1 MDLGGEGEDS
11 VHDHEEGGGDDPEE
25 LLEHAEV
32 GLAVPDQAELSVEDQ
47 EGAKCVAEVH
57 DDKEE
62 MSGEVFGLDED
73 SADGDTVGGGGGQE
87 EQEGQAETT
96 DRSQEAWGGDVP
108 ETAHSNSR
116 INRLA
121 WIGDNIY
128 WSNWLL
134 N

>member
-1 MDLGGEGEDS
+1 MDLGGEGEDG

-96 DRSQEAWGGDVP
+96 DRSQEAWGGEVP
-108 ETAHSNSR
+108 ETAHKSTSMD
-116 INRLA
+116 
-121 WIGDNIY
+121 W
-128 WSNWLL
+128 
-134 N
+134 